1 MEKTRVMVIGL
12 GGIAQIAHLPIL
24 AKMDSVEIAAVC
36 DVDKS
41 KSKVIAQRYNIKN
54 SYSDFDKMLSEVEAE
69 CIIITSPTSMHKEH
83 CIKSLNK
90 GLDVLV
96 EKPLARTFNEAN
108 DIVEAAKKSRKK
120 IMVGM
125 NYRFRPDIMMQES
138 FTSAKEIG
146 EIFYIKA
153 GFLKRRS
160 TVETWAL
167 EKEEAGGGVFMDLGI
182 VLVDVVLWLMKF
194 PKIKGV
200 TAVNY

>member
-54 SYSDFDKMLSEVEAE
+54 YYSDFDKMLNDVEAE

-83 CIKSLNK
+83 CMKSVSR

-108 DIVEAAKKSRKK
+108 DIVEAAKKSKK
-120 IMVGM
+120 
-125 NYRFRPDIMMQES
+125 NHTQ
-138 FTSAKEIG
+138 KL
-146 EIFYIKA
+146 
-153 GFLKRRS
+153 FL
-160 TVETWAL
+160 
-167 EKEEAGGGVFMDLGI
+167 
-182 VLVDVVLWLMKF
+182 VLVLHAITLMGLSF
-194 PKIKGV
+194 LSTNGQLLLRILIIHMG
-200 TAVNY
+200 NLI